1 MDKTGE
7 EANGLMIKID
17 ELNLFNEKSDQ
28 ELKKAKAIKQVQYFV
43 FFLIQ
48 GTIFPLNTHKFTC
61 SLKVVCLLVL
71 HYIYNKPL
79 IYCLMPS
86 IPNFYLKSFSS
97 LLSYLKMILSYFE
110 TFLAFDRR

>member
-48 GTIFPLNTHKFTC
+48 GTIC
-61 SLKVVCLLVL
+61 VL
-71 HYIYNKPL
+71 WRLFVSWCYI
-79 IYCLMPS
+79 IS
-86 IPNFYLKSFSS
+86 ITNP
-97 LLSYLKMILSYFE
+97 
-110 TFLAFDRR
+110 

>member
-48 GTIFPLNTHKFTC
+48 GTIC
-61 SLKVVCLLVL
+61 VL
-71 HYIYNKPL
+71 
-79 IYCLMPS
+79 
-86 IPNFYLKSFSS
+86 
-97 LLSYLKMILSYFE
+97 
-110 TFLAFDRR
+110 